1 LFASRLLRAA
11 REAEK
16 LDSPKY
22 ADIVEAI
29 RNDHIHAAE
38 VTVKDSVIVGH
49 LKNDIDAECDGLVR
63 LLESARHLA
72 EVSHA
77 TRDKIIS
84 KGEKMS
90 CLYMTAVLQDS
101 GIDAKYVDL
110 ADILRPA
117 SPSNTDRLDEVFYK
131 RVARA
136 IVEET
141 HRVCGNTVPV
151 ITGYFGNIPGGLLR
165 AVGRGYSDL
174 CAALVA
180 VELKAK
186 ELQVWKEI
194 DGVYTADPRRVPTA
208 RLLSSVTPSEAAELT
223 FYGSEV
229 IHPFVGPPQIRMSVD
244 ILTCQQ
250 TMEQVIRARIPIR
263 VRNVLNP
270 RNSGTV
276 IVPDPLEE
284 LESDTLL
291 HDSRL
296 FRPRSKDSDKKQQF
310 PKRPVRNPAALKT
323 SLVASTDNGSRQQLP

>member
-1 LFASRLLRAA
+1 MTVSRLLRAA

-29 RNDHIHAAE
+29 RNDHIKAAE
-38 VTVKDSVIVGH
+38 VTVKAKTIVEQ
-49 LKNDIDAECDGLVR
+49 LKTDIDAECDGLIK

-77 TRDKIIS
+77 TRDKIVS

-101 GIDAKYVDL
+101 GIDARYVDL

-117 SPSNTDRLDEVFYK
+117 SPSTTNRLDEVFYK
-131 RVARA
+131 KVAQA
-136 IVEET
+136 IVEEM
-141 HRVCGNTVPV
+141 HHVCGDCVPI
-151 ITGYFGNIPGGLLR
+151 ITGYFGNVPGGLLR

-194 DGVYTADPRRVPTA
+194 DGVYTADPRKVPTA
-208 RLLSSVTPSEAAELT
+208 RLLPSVTPSEAAELT

-229 IHPFVGPPQIRMSVD
+229 IHPFVGGHPHFGSVD
-244 ILTCQQ
+244 TLT
-250 TMEQVIRARIPIR
+250 
-263 VRNVLNP
+263 
-270 RNSGTV
+270 
-276 IVPDPLEE
+276 
-284 LESDTLL
+284 
-291 HDSRL
+291 
-296 FRPRSKDSDKKQQF
+296 
-310 PKRPVRNPAALKT
+310 
-323 SLVASTDNGSRQQLP
+323 